1 MVTKVLTYLAITS
14 LECAML
20 KLTRILV
27 SITTFLADITNQI
40 SLVPTLG
47 YPKSKR
53 VEKDIPFSKDINK

>member
-27 SITTFLADITNQI
+27 SITTFLADTTNQS
-40 SLVPTLG
+40 SLVPPLG
-47 YPKSKR
+47 YPKSRKGYTILKGYKQ
-53 VEKDIPFSKDINK
+53 VM